1 MRVMVFVLADP
12 LIRGSRA
19 EGERGVFVFENQT
32 PPVPFAK
39 CGANLLI
46 RGATA

>member
-19 EGERGVFVFENQT
+19 FGERGVLAKAENPPALRAT
-32 PPVPFAK
+32 P
-39 CGANLLI
+39 LI
-46 RGATA
+46 RGAKA